1 MIEKLLIKL
10 NSLKT
15 NHQLE
20 FSKSLIPNSLPM
32 LGVKVPD
39 LRIIAKDIAKKDA
52 IEFLESNPQN
62 IYELEMLQA
71 MVIGYMKEDLSVVL
85 DYAKSF
91 IPIIH
96 DWSVND
102 CFCQTLKIA
111 KKHQAEVFGMLREF
125 FNSKSEFELRC
136 VVVMMLTHYIND
148 DYIDEVIRFIDTTVH
163 DGYYYKIACSWC
175 LQVIMV
181 KYPDLCYQ
189 YLMSNN
195 LDDWTH
201 NKAISKMVESYRV
214 YDDMKDKIKKLKRK

>member
-1 MIEKLLIKL
+1 MIEELLIKL

-20 FSKSLIPNSLPM
+20 FSKSLIPNSLVM

-39 LRIIAKDIAKKDA
+39 LRMIAKDISKTSP

-71 MVIGYMKEDLSVVL
+71 MVIGYMKEDLSVIL
-85 DYAKSF
+85 HYAKTF
-91 IPIIH
+91 IPLIH

-102 CFCQTLKIA
+102 CFCQTFKIA
-111 KKHQAEVFGMLREF
+111 KKHQAEVWNMLKEY

-136 VVVMMLTHYIND
+136 VVVMMLSHYIND

-181 KYPDLCYQ
+181 KYPDKCYE
-189 YLMSNN
+189 YLKYNN
-195 LDDWTH
+195 LDNWTH
-201 NKAISKMVESYRV
+201 NKAITKMIESYRV
-214 YDDMKDKIKKLKRK
+214 SDDMKDKIRKLKRK